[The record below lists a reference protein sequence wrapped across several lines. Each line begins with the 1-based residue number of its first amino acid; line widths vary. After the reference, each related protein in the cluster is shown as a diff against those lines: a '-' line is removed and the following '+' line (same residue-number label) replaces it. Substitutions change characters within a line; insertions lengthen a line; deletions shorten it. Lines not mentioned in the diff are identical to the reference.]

1 MKSFAYFGLAMR
13 QRESS
18 DEYHIENLLG
28 YLGAYQFGMA
38 RLCDY
43 GITERRAGASPFSQK
58 NADFEFVGDM
68 SKEKFLCDRALQDRI
83 FRWHVIQAR
92 RQITRHFPLLPEMID
107 LSGAV
112 AVCHLVGFGGL
123 KQLLTANSDPI
134 DANGTHASDYAKLF
148 AGYEIP

>member
-1 MKSFAYFGLAMR
+1 MKSFEYFCLAMR

-18 DEYHIENLLG
+18 NEYFVENALG

-43 GITERRAGASPFSQK
+43 GITERKPTASPFSQK
-58 NADFEFVGDM
+58 NSDFEFVGGM
-68 SKEKFLCDRALQDRI
+68 SKEKFLADRNLQDLI
-83 FRWHVIQAR
+83 FRWHVIQHR
-92 RQITRHFPLLPEMID
+92 RMIKRHYPLLPESADM
-107 LSGAV
+107 SGAV

-123 KQLLTANSDPI
+123 KRLLDGHDDPI
-134 DANGTHASDYAKLF
+134 DANGTQASSYMKLF